1 MLLGAARTTPCWRF
15 TKPFI
20 QPARVVP
27 RSTPWRSAYRGS
39 QLRIFTSS
47 QSPLRKQ
54 AEGDKKADLKTAT
67 TTAAAQDQKTTQ
79 NATAT
84 NKKDLLSE
92 TSVGV
97 KEQRKADWAI
107 MKEMAKYLWP
117 KVRTDRRVTR
127 STDIDWILQYRMT
140 GAPNFVSEVLYH
152 CLSAQRCVWNCH
164 CTISSSIAI

>member
-1 MLLGAARTTPCWRF
+1 MLLGAARTTPCWRS

-27 RSTPWRSAYRGS
+27 RSTPWRFAYRGS

-67 TTAAAQDQKTTQ
+67 TTAAAQDHKTTQ

-140 GAPNFVSEVLYH
+140 GAPNFVSEVPYH

-164 CTISSSIAI
+164 CTNSSSIAI

>member
-1 MLLGAARTTPCWRF
+1 MLLGAARTTPCWRS

-27 RSTPWRSAYRGS
+27 RSTPWRFAYRGS

-54 AEGDKKADLKTAT
+54 VEGDKNAELKTAATNAPATTTAAAQDQKNAQNATAT
-67 TTAAAQDQKTTQ
+67 TTAAAQDQKNAQ

-117 KVRTDRRVTR
+117 KVRTDRCLTR
-127 STDIDWILQYRMT
+127 SRPMLIGFCDT
-140 GAPNFVSEVLYH
+140 G
-152 CLSAQRCVWNCH
+152 
-164 CTISSSIAI
+164 

>member
-117 KVRTDRRVTR
+117 KVRTDRCLTR
-127 STDIDWILQYRMT
+127 SRPMLIGFCDT
-140 GAPNFVSEVLYH
+140 G
-152 CLSAQRCVWNCH
+152 
-164 CTISSSIAI
+164 

>member
-1 MLLGAARTTPCWRF
+1 MLLGAARTTPCWRS

-27 RSTPWRSAYRGS
+27 RSTPWRFAYRGS

-54 AEGDKKADLKTAT
+54 VEGDKNAELKTAATNAPAT
-67 TTAAAQDQKTTQ
+67 TTAAAQDQKNAQ

-117 KVRTDRRVTR
+117 KVRTDWRVTGNKQ
-127 STDIDWILQYRMT
+127 ILIEYRDT
-140 GAPNFVSEVLYH
+140 G
-152 CLSAQRCVWNCH
+152 
-164 CTISSSIAI
+164 

>member
-27 RSTPWRSAYRGS
+27 RSTPWRSACRGS

-54 AEGDKKADLKTAT
+54 AQGDKKADLKTAT

-107 MKEMAKYLWP
+107 MNEMAKYLWP